1 MSHPPTG
8 CLARWTRCSG
18 VNSQNFRVG
27 SGGRSIWPGLG
38 WLSGP
43 RAAPV
48 WEAPGKEAALFGSK
62 LGPRGILAL
71 TPMLDLWN
79 ACVRQADRASHNPPT
94 ASSAIA
100 RYRCFAFIVFCF
112 LIQGDDS
119 FTFAAG
125 LCAGFRE
132 LAFDLERR
140 RGILVRSAREQE

>member
-8 CLARWTRCSG
+8 YLARWTRCSG

-48 WEAPGKEAALFGSK
+48 WEAPDKEAALFGSK
-62 LGPRGILAL
+62 LGPRGILTL

-79 ACVRQADRASHNPPT
+79 ARARSEEHTSELQSHHD
-94 ASSAIA
+94 
-100 RYRCFAFIVFCF
+100 IVCR
-112 LIQGDDS
+112 L
-119 FTFAAG
+119 
-125 LCAGFRE
+125 L
-132 LAFDLERR
+132 LEKKKKY
-140 RGILVRSAREQE
+140 INQ